1 MVSEHRAA
9 IYRDKMTVQSPTLT
23 RDSSGGIV
31 ETWPPAGGFPEFEDL
46 ACHVHQL
53 RPQQMLDFAQ
63 AGYQATHEVCTEQ
76 GGILAG
82 WRLVLEDET
91 VLRVTMVQHVR
102 SKQGVPEYFRVLA
115 DEVRLA

>member
-1 MVSEHRAA
+1 MVSARRVKT
-9 IYRDKMTVQSPTLT
+9 YREKMTVQSPTIS
-23 RDSSGGIV
+23 RDTSGGIV

-53 RPQQMLDFAQ
+53 RPQQMLEFAQ
-63 AGYQATHEVCTEQ
+63 AGYQATHEVCCEQ

-91 VLRVTMVQHVR
+91 VLRVVMVQHVR
-102 SKQGVPEYFRVLA
+102 AKQNVPEYYRIIA
-115 DEVRLA
+115 DLVRLS